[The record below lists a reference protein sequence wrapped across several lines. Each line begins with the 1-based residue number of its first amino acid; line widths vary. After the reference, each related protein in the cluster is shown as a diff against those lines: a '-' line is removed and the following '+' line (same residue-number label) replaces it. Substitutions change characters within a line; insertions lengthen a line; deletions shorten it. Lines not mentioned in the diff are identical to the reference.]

1 MEIKCS
7 YTELRDPLAL
17 VKNPR
22 NSNKHPKKQIEQLSR
37 IMKANGF
44 RSPIVI
50 SKRSGFIVK
59 GHGRLEAAI
68 MGGWKQVPVDVQDY
82 ENEAA
87 EVADLEADNRIA
99 LLAELDEDASKENAL
114 FLMEHNYDLDFGG
127 FDLSFMNDLHKD
139 EEIES
144 NETLLQD
151 DDEELNKGNEKPDV
165 KFSEFIG
172 ESNNYVVLIFKN
184 DIDWLAAR
192 DHFKIERAAAT
203 RRTGEMW
210 SIGTGRVID
219 GAMYLEGLK
228 NEI

>member
-1 MEIKCS
+1 MEIKCTYS
-7 YTELRDPLAL
+7 ELRDPITL

-68 MGGWKQVPVDVQDY
+68 LGGWKQIPVDVQDY

-87 EVADLEADNRIA
+87 EIADLEADNRIA

-114 FLMEHNYDLDFGG
+114 FLMEHNYDLDFAG
-127 FDLSFMNDLHKD
+127 FDLSFINNLSGGDFFKEDEANDKENKSKELDEKEFQEFEHKCPRCNF
-139 EEIES
+139 EF
-144 NETLLQD
+144 
-151 DDEELNKGNEKPDV
+151 NK
-165 KFSEFIG
+165 
-172 ESNNYVVLIFKN
+172 
-184 DIDWLAAR
+184 
-192 DHFKIERAAAT
+192 
-203 RRTGEMW
+203 
-210 SIGTGRVID
+210 
-219 GAMYLEGLK
+219 
-228 NEI
+228 